1 MTQLWKRLTR
11 GYARGDAGQ
20 GGDASRADFRW
31 TYEPV
36 VKEQSAVDP
45 VPRNLERT
53 YSGQPPDDASNNAPD
68 MAQDDA
74 ASGPLAH
81 RSPERAVPPKR
92 THKPLPLTARK
103 DESAPTSDVN
113 SARRAAALAY
123 LLHRLDDATAKWWA
137 TRELPPVELLRAG
150 LTALE
155 DGCELDAEHRSLLLR
170 SALQHGRG
178 MLTAL
183 RHQDDPERTGLVI
196 AEALTAGTDPV
207 PVETVIDLIERDPR
221 GRLWRHALFMELRA
235 AASGGDG
242 VRRAR
247 AVQALRSL
255 APDGLT
261 ADAGEA
267 AAVMSPREA
276 ARPGRFAWKRR
287 HTIWLIILICATG
300 AGIWAAVAYGQ
311 RNMMVRVPGGE
322 YALPLAS
329 NGGEPVTVVVD
340 AFAIDRHEVAN
351 RQYRACYGR
360 GRCSWPARGEA
371 AGIKD
376 YFVNP
381 AYDMYPVVN
390 IDWAAATE
398 YCQAQGKRLP
408 TEEEWLVAAVAA
420 PATGRLFTYPWGD
433 VFGGGRANT
442 RESGRGLPALVGSYS
457 PAGDSPSGTAD
468 MAGNAAEWTAT
479 IAQGD
484 AGRVVKGGSFLDERA
499 EVQAS
504 AYQIVATDTTA
515 DWIGFRCAAD

>member
-1 MTQLWKRLTR
+1 MTQLWNRLTR
-11 GYARGDAGQ
+11 RFAKGDARQ
-20 GGDASRADFRW
+20 GGNASRADFRW

-36 VKEQSAVDP
+36 AKEQSAVDP
-45 VPRNLERT
+45 MPRNPERVYT
-53 YSGQPPDDASNNAPD
+53 GHSPDDVSNNAPER
-68 MAQDDA
+68 AAEDA
-74 ASGPLAH
+74 SSGAPAH
-81 RSPERAVPPKR
+81 RSPEQTAQPKR
-92 THKPLPLTARK
+92 TPKPLPLTARK
-103 DESAPTSDVN
+103 VESAPASDAN
-113 SARRAAALAY
+113 TARRTAAFAYLQHRLGEAAA
-123 LLHRLDDATAKWWA
+123 RWWA
-137 TRELPPVELLRAG
+137 TSELPPAELLRAG
-150 LTALE
+150 LAALE
-155 DGCELDAEHRSLLLR
+155 DGWELDAEHRSLLLR

-178 MLTAL
+178 VLTAL

-207 PVETVIDLIERDPR
+207 PVDMVIDLIDRDPR
-221 GRLWRHALFMELRA
+221 GRMWRPALLMELRA
-235 AASGGDG
+235 AASGVDG
-242 VRRAR
+242 VRQAR
-247 AVQALRSL
+247 AVRALRGL
-255 APDGLT
+255 ASDGLT
-261 ADAGEA
+261 ADAGE

-276 ARPGRFAWKRR
+276 ARPGRFAWRRR
-287 HTIWLIILICATG
+287 HTIWLIVLICATG

-311 RNMMVRVPGGE
+311 RDMMVRVPGGE
-322 YALPLAS
+322 YALPLAR
-329 NGGEPVTVVVD
+329 NGGEQVTVVVD
-340 AFAIDRHEVAN
+340 SFAIDRHEVSN

-360 GRCSWPARGEA
+360 GRCRWPASGEA

-398 YCQAQGKRLP
+398 YCQAQGKRLT

-420 PATGRLFTYPWGD
+420 PAIGRLFAYPWGD

-468 MAGNAAEWTAT
+468 MAGNVAEWTAT

-484 AGRVVKGGSFLDERA
+484 AGRVVKGGSFRDERA

-504 AYQIVATDTTA
+504 AFQIVAADASA